1 MFDHRGEA
9 SVVGSSLCESGE
21 PRRKWNSRRRAKR
34 QQQQQQQQQ
43 HMLPGRIS
51 GHGAF
56 RCSLPVHGDK
66 LFNETNSSLVPPPPP
81 PRNKSRRAFRGFARG
96 ENLILVSRAHLSE

>member
-34 QQQQQQQQQ
+34 QQQQQQQ

-56 RCSLPVHGDK
+56 RCSPPVHGDK
-66 LFNETNSSLVPPPPP
+66 LFNDTTAV
-81 PRNKSRRAFRGFARG
+81 
-96 ENLILVSRAHLSE
+96 